1 MERDRLSLAVGIV
14 SLALLLSAGVGAA
27 SAQSASAGLGDSITR
42 VEQGDTAT
50 LTVTL
55 ANTSEATVVLGG
67 SGGYNI
73 TITVT
78 DGNGDGAVPLEFATD
93 PIGTMRTRFAP
104 VDDGDDY
111 GTLNAAPDAGYNV
124 SVGEYSIDVFAGHGV
139 SGEPADVGTLVVT
152 EASPPPEAAIEGEA
166 PLTLRAAEGQSVSGT
181 TELDAG
187 RPVTVRLR
195 STGNNPLMLS
205 REATVGEDGR
215 FSAAF
220 NLTGASAP
228 TNATATVYADGEQI
242 AGPKAVEVV
251 AEQSSSPG
259 QPGFGV
265 AVAVL
270 ALVGALVVALRRR

>member
-27 SAQSASAGLGDSITR
+27 SAQSASAGLGDSVNR
-42 VEQGDTAT
+42 VEQGETAT

-67 SGGYNI
+67 TGGYNI

-93 PIGTMRTRFAP
+93 PIGTMRTRFVP
-104 VDDGDDY
+104 VDDADDY
-111 GTLNAAPDAGYNV
+111 GTANAAPDAGRNV

-139 SGEPADVGTLVVT
+139 SGQPTDVGTLVVT
-152 EASPPPEAAIEGEA
+152 EASPPPDAAIEGEA
-166 PLTLRAAEGQSVSGT
+166 PLTLQAAEGQSVSGT

-195 STGNNPLMLS
+195 SSGDTPLLLS
-205 REATVGEDGR
+205 QEATVGEDGQ

-220 NLTGASAP
+220 NLTGVSTP

-242 AGPKAVEVV
+242 AGPKAVEV
-251 AEQSSSPG
+251 AAQQSASPG
-259 QPGFGV
+259 QPGLGV

-270 ALVGALVVALRRR
+270 ALVAALVVALRGR